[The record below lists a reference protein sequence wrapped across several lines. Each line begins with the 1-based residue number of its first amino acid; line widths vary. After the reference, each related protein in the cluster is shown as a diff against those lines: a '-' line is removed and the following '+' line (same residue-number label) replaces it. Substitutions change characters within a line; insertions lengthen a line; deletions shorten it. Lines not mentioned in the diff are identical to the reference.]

1 MNTGDLMLQPPDPE
15 DLRRYPPA
23 DESCLRI
30 RGLLRDY
37 ADGELEPALRA
48 AVDLHVHGC
57 RACALALSRAEHEVW
72 RLRRAL
78 AGESVAGAAAGA
90 AAGSAESAGVPRG
103 FPGRTV
109 ERLVR
114 ELSRATPSPAVL
126 PVQPSAGAGSSV
138 AGSSGTGSS
147 VTSCNG
153 AASRA
158 FRMRRL
164 LGYCTVV
171 GAALAAMSLLLW
183 RGYAEVDR
191 TARAVV
197 VAAEYARFGNGSQS
211 VPAVPGE
218 VLTEGA
224 TLTVAAGGHAEL
236 EWNDTEPR
244 RQPAATLLLQG
255 GSQVRIVEARP
266 MLVDGAVEIDSQ
278 RRMVVATPDGATVE
292 LGHGVYH
299 FDVVDYREF
308 DAALREER
316 SDLRVRLEVQ
326 AGDAARVVR
335 AAGEARTVAGQVAQW
350 HGWSATSID
359 GLPSPSSLANGI
371 GAVRDPE
378 PPASNPP
385 ALIGSVYVQPVGTPA
400 VGARLLLWFLE
411 RGQQGLCATE
421 TDSAGTFRVP
431 PDRSVEGDFVIAQL
445 FPPPGRRDLGLRA
458 PEAYPLLGTNQVR
471 LQDPLVLQ
479 PTTDMNGRVMDRDQ
493 RPIANVRVLPC
504 VVDELFG
511 LLLP

>member
-1 MNTGDLMLQPPDPE
+1 MLQPPDPE

-224 TLTVAAGGHAEL
+224 TPNSSGTTRNRGGSRRRRCCCRAVRRSGSSRPGRCWSMARSRSTRSAA
-236 EWNDTEPR
+236 WSSPR
-244 RQPAATLLLQG
+244 RTARRSNSGTVCTTSTWSTIGNSTRHCARSAAICG
-255 GSQVRIVEARP
+255 CGWKYRP
-266 MLVDGAVEIDSQ
+266 VT
-278 RRMVVATPDGATVE
+278 R
-292 LGHGVYH
+292 
-299 FDVVDYREF
+299 
-308 DAALREER
+308 
-316 SDLRVRLEVQ
+316 
-326 AGDAARVVR
+326 
-335 AAGEARTVAGQVAQW
+335 
-350 HGWSATSID
+350 
-359 GLPSPSSLANGI
+359 
-371 GAVRDPE
+371 PE
-378 PPASNPP
+378 S
-385 ALIGSVYVQPVGTPA
+385 
-400 VGARLLLWFLE
+400 
-411 RGQQGLCATE
+411 C
-421 TDSAGTFRVP
+421 
-431 PDRSVEGDFVIAQL
+431 
-445 FPPPGRRDLGLRA
+445 
-458 PEAYPLLGTNQVR
+458 
-471 LQDPLVLQ
+471 
-479 PTTDMNGRVMDRDQ
+479 
-493 RPIANVRVLPC
+493 
-504 VVDELFG
+504 
-511 LLLP
+511 